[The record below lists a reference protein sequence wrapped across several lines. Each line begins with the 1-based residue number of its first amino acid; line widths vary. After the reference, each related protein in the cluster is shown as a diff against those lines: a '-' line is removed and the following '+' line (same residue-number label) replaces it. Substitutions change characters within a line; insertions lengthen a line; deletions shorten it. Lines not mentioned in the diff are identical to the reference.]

1 MKKWLLILCLFS
13 FSALNCFAENLN
25 SDIYLFCNNTGA
37 DKYKYDMLMIQELI
51 VNDLQ
56 LTTEQHK
63 DLENIF
69 NLYIDDYSTLAS
81 DLAENKELYKKMK
94 QDKTSFKVKNKQKR
108 KINDIKKEVNKL
120 QKKIIKETKGILTSK
135 QKSKYKTIM
144 KSIFK

>member
-1 MKKWLLILCLFS
+1 MKKWLLILCLLS
-13 FSALNCFAENLN
+13 VSALNCFAENLN

-56 LTTEQHK
+56 MTTEQRK

-69 NLYIDDYSTLAS
+69 NLYIDDYAVLAS
-81 DLAENKELYKKMK
+81 DLAENQELYKKMK
-94 QDKTSFKVKNKQKR
+94 KDKTSFKVKSKQRK

-120 QKKIIKETKGILTSK
+120 QIKIEKEIKYILTSK
-135 QKSKYKTIM
+135 QKTKYKTIV
-144 KSIFK
+144 KSVFK